1 MVYHPFPQELVDES
15 GKASGQFSLVGI
27 SAASSL
33 QCFDIAGWVT
43 RRELEVRRAS
53 DL

>member
-1 MVYHPFPQELVDES
+1 MYHPFPQELVDES
-15 GKASGQFSLVGI
+15 RKASGQFSLVGI

-33 QCFDIAGWVT
+33 QCFDIAGWAT
-43 RRELEVRRAS
+43 GSELKVGRAS